1 MQENMNILDM
11 IYERCHDGVEFRKIE
26 NICKITRGKVISK
39 KTLRDTKNEKYP
51 VYSSQTENN
60 GELGRLAT
68 YDYDGEYLTWTIDGA
83 KAGTVFYRH
92 GKFNITNVCG
102 LLEMTNENVN
112 IHFLYHVLKR
122 IAPDYV
128 NKGMG
133 NPKLISNVMSNIEI
147 PVPPL
152 DIQREIANILDQFE
166 ELEKELEK
174 ELKMRID
181 QYEYY
186 RNMLLSFDDSVEM
199 KKLGEV
205 CNFNRG
211 KPISAKTAMKG
222 NIPVISG
229 GQKPAYYH
237 NKPNRKENCITVAG
251 SGAYAGYVQFWNV
264 PIYCGDAFTVEPIEN
279 INIKYL
285 YYFLKSKQD
294 AIYDKKV
301 GAGIPHVH
309 GKDIKNFKI
318 PIPSLEVQKSIAET
332 LDQFDELC
340 TSLTNGIPAE
350 IAMRK
355 EQYEYYRNI
364 LLNSKNINE

>member
-1 MQENMNILDM
+1 
-11 IYERCHDGVEFRKIE
+11 
-26 NICKITRGKVISK
+26 
-39 KTLRDTKNEKYP
+39 
-51 VYSSQTENN
+51 
-60 GELGRLAT
+60 
-68 YDYDGEYLTWTIDGA
+68 
-83 KAGTVFYRH
+83 
-92 GKFNITNVCG
+92 
-102 LLEMTNENVN
+102 
-112 IHFLYHVLKR
+112 
-122 IAPDYV
+122 
-128 NKGMG
+128 
-133 NPKLISNVMSNIEI
+133 
-147 PVPPL
+147 
-152 DIQREIANILDQFE
+152 
-166 ELEKELEK
+166 
-174 ELKMRID
+174 MRID